1 MRKMVMMANKKKK
14 HKNQKEEEEEEEE
27 EEAEAGK
34 EISHV
39 DGEVRVYPSDTVFPF
54 RGCHP

>member
-1 MRKMVMMANKKKK
+1 MVMMANKKKK
-14 HKNQKEEEEEEEE
+14 HKNQKEEEEEEE